1 MKSEILSKAIRNRNK
16 IRFYYSMRQLVID
29 PYLISIDKEGR
40 KTVYGKIDD
49 SDIVQRFEF
58 KKIYNIKVLANENFA
73 PRFLNAA
80 RFS

>member
-49 SDIVQRFEF
+49 SDIVQRFEY
-58 KKIYNIKVLANENFA
+58 KKIYNIKVHANENFA
-73 PRFLNAA
+73 HRILNAA